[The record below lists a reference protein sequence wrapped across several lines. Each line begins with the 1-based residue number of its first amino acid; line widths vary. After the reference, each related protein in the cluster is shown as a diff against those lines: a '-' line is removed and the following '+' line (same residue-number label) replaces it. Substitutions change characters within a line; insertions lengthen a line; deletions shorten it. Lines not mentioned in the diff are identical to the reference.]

1 MLTNGEGIGLPFAQ
15 VWAVDFEFI
24 ARPGERPKPICL
36 VARELRS
43 GELIRLWQDELRRP
57 VPPFPIDESAL
68 FVAYYASA
76 ELGCF
81 KVLDWPMPARIL
93 DPYGEFRALTNG
105 LPVPCGKGLLGALK
119 AHGLEAMSKAEKAE
133 MRNLILSGGP
143 YSQED
148 RSAILDYCQSDVDA
162 LARLLPVMMPRIDLP
177 RALLRGRYM
186 AAVAAMEHAGV
197 PIDLAILAQLRES
210 WDLIKGELVRRVDA
224 DYEVYDGTT
233 FKADRFADYLT
244 RAGVPWPRLA
254 SGVLDLKDKTF
265 KERAHVYP
273 GLSSLRQLRKT
284 LAELRLNDLA
294 VGRDGRNRCLLSPF
308 GARTGRNTP
317 SNAKFIFGPS
327 AWLRSL
333 IKPPPGHGLA
343 YIDWSSQE
351 VGIAAALSGDPLLMD
366 GYRSGDP
373 YLAFAKQIGAVPA
386 DATKATHGLE
396 RERFKAVVLG
406 VNYGMGEQAL
416 AAAIER
422 PEIEARDLLR
432 RHRETY
438 RRFWR
443 WSQGAV
449 DLAMSHGRIKTVFGW
464 PLHVGAEVN
473 PRALMNFPMQANG
486 AEMLRLACCLG
497 TERGIEI
504 CAPVHDA
511 VLIGAPID
519 ELDHQV
525 QAMRD
530 AMAEAS
536 RVILNGLEL
545 RTDAELI
552 RYPQRYQDHRGVS
565 MWETVMGLLEG
576 LERGAA

>member
-1 MLTNGEGIGLPFAQ
+1 M
-15 VWAVDFEFI
+15 
-24 ARPGERPKPICL
+24 
-36 VARELRS
+36 
-43 GELIRLWQDELRRP
+43 
-57 VPPFPIDESAL
+57 
-68 FVAYYASA
+68 
-76 ELGCF
+76 
-81 KVLDWPMPARIL
+81 
-93 DPYGEFRALTNG
+93 
-105 LPVPCGKGLLGALK
+105 
-119 AHGLEAMSKAEKAE
+119 AHGLEAMSKSEKAE
-133 MRNLILSGGP
+133 MRELILNGGP
-143 YSQED
+143 YSRED

-197 PIDLAILAQLRES
+197 PIDIPTFARLQAG
-210 WDLIKGELVRRVDA
+210 WGLIKGELVRRVDA
-224 DYEVYDGTT
+224 DYGVCDGTT
-233 FKADRFADYLT
+233 FKADRFVDYLA
-244 RAGVPWPRLA
+244 RNEIPWPRLA
-254 SGVLDLKDKTF
+254 SGALDLKDETF
-265 KERAHVYP
+265 KERARAYP
-273 GLSSLRQLRKT
+273 VLSPLRQLRKT
-284 LAELRLNDLA
+284 LAELRLNDLS

-327 AWLRSL
+327 AWLRGL
-333 IKPPPGHGLA
+333 IKPPPGRGLA

-351 VGIAAALSGDPLLMD
+351 VGIAAALSGDPLLVE

-373 YLAFAKQIGAVPA
+373 YLAFAKQIGAVPS
-386 DATKATHGLE
+386 DATKGTHGLE

-416 AAAIER
+416 AAAIGR
-422 PEIEARDLLR
+422 PEVEARDLLR

-486 AEMLRLACCLG
+486 AEILRLACCLG

-519 ELDHQV
+519 ELDHRV

-536 RVILNGLEL
+536 RVVLDGFEL

-552 RYPQRYQDHRGVS
+552 RYPQRYRDGRGVV
-565 MWETVMGLLEG
+565 MWKTVTELLED

>member
-1 MLTNGEGIGLPFAQ
+1 
-15 VWAVDFEFI
+15 
-24 ARPGERPKPICL
+24 
-36 VARELRS
+36 
-43 GELIRLWQDELRRP
+43 
-57 VPPFPIDESAL
+57 
-68 FVAYYASA
+68 
-76 ELGCF
+76 
-81 KVLDWPMPARIL
+81 MPARLL
-93 DPYGEFRALTNG
+93 DLYAEFRALTNG

-133 MRNLILSGGP
+133 MRDLILSGGP

-162 LARLLPVMMPRIDLP
+162 VARLLPVMMPRIDLP

-197 PIDLAILAQLRES
+197 PIDLAILTRLRES
-210 WDLIKGELVRRVDA
+210 WDLIKAELVRRVDA

-233 FKADRFADYLT
+233 FKADRFAEYLA
-244 RAGVPWPRLA
+244 RHKISWPRLA
-254 SGVLDLKDKTF
+254 SGALDLKDETF
-265 KERAHVYP
+265 KERARAYP

-373 YLAFAKQIGAVPA
+373 YLAFAMQIGAVPA
-386 DATKATHGLE
+386 DATKAAHGLE

-416 AAAIER
+416 AAAIGR
-422 PEIEARDLLR
+422 PEVEARDLLR

-449 DLAMSHGRIKTVFGW
+449 DLAMSHGRIETVFGW

-486 AEMLRLACCLG
+486 AEILRLACCLG

-511 VLIGAPID
+511 VLVGAPID
-519 ELDHQV
+519 ELDHRV

-536 RVILNGLEL
+536 RVALDGFEL

-552 RYPQRYQDHRGVS
+552 RYPQRYQDGRGVI
-565 MWETVMGLLEG
+565 MWEKVMDLLER